1 MTPDQAKRAVALLR
15 SIVSDINSMHAGQED
30 YFGGFSEWF
39 ENDDG
44 YAVIEWPNL
53 SIVGHDIAEFLA
65 TLGLGRKA

>member
-1 MTPDQAKRAVALLR
+1 MTDTQTKRALALLR
-15 SIVSDINSMHAGQED
+15 SIVNDVDSMHAGQED

-53 SIVGHDIAEFLA
+53 SIICQ
-65 TLGLGRKA
+65 

>member
-1 MTPDQAKRAVALLR
+1 
-15 SIVSDINSMHAGQED
+15 MHAGQED

-53 SIVGHDIAEFLA
+53 SIVGRDIAGFLA
-65 TLGLGRKA
+65 TLKESAT